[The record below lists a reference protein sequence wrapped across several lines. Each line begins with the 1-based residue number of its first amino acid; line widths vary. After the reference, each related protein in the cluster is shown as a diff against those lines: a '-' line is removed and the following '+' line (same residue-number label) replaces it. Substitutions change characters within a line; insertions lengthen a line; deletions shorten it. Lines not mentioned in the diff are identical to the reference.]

1 VGGAVQPGLIGV
13 VAGGV
18 AGGEVVVGGASGG
31 VVAGAKGR
39 KQPTLKVRDRTR
51 IRERARI
58 FIFIFF
64 ILNCIVSYQ
73 TNVNK

>member
-1 VGGAVQPGLIGV
+1 MGGAVQLGLIGV

-18 AGGEVVVGGASGG
+18 DDGEVGGGR
-31 VVAGAKGR
+31 VAGEEGR
-39 KQPTLKVRDRTR
+39 KQPTLKVRDRTM
-51 IRERARI
+51 IRETTKY

-64 ILNCIVSYQ
+64 IVNYIVSYQ